1 MAAFSETAPRIA
13 ILWRGDRADAAS
25 TPRSDR
31 QLEPLFDALARQGAT
46 VVLTPYADDA
56 ADEVREELVGCDGV
70 LVWVNPIQDGATREV
85 LDPMLREVAARGV
98 YVSAH
103 PDVVARLGTKEV
115 LYRTR
120 ALGWGSDT
128 QLYGSFAVLVD
139 LFPARLAAHGR
150 LVVKQARGNG
160 GQGVWRVEAIGTSDA
175 EDASGTRVRVYDA
188 VSPDGAAETLGLPD
202 FLARC
207 EECFAWSGTLVD
219 QEYQERLAEGMVR
232 CYFSHDELV
241 GFARQYPSGL
251 LDPEMRARRGEVT
264 RAPMEG
270 PERPEYQALR
280 ERCET
285 DWIPQ
290 MMTTLDLRREEL
302 PVIWDAD
309 FLFGP
314 RTPQGE
320 DTYVLCEINTS
331 AVWPFPRAAVETV
344 ARAALARTRAA
355 RATRRRDNPL

>member
-1 MAAFSETAPRIA
+1 MAEFNESAPRIA
-13 ILWRGDRADAAS
+13 ILWRGERTDPAP

-31 QLEPLFDALARQGAT
+31 QLEPLLAALGRQGAT

-56 ADEVREELVGCDGV
+56 ADEVREELLGCDGV
-70 LVWVNPIQDGATREV
+70 LVWVNPIQDRATRRV
-85 LDPMLREVAARGV
+85 LDPVLRDVAAREV

-103 PDVVARLGTKEV
+103 PDVVARIGTKEV

-128 QLYGSFAVLVD
+128 QLYGSFAELVD
-139 LFPARLAAHGR
+139 IFPARLAAHGR

-160 GQGVWRVEAIGTSDA
+160 GQGVWRVDTIEARDV
-175 EDASGTRVRVYDA
+175 EDPSGTRVRVYDA
-188 VSPDGAAETLGLPD
+188 QSPDGAAETVDLAD
-202 FLARC
+202 FLTVC

-241 GFARQYPSGL
+241 GYARQYPSGL
-251 LDPEMRARRGEVT
+251 LDSEARARRGEMP
-264 RAPMEG
+264 RAPMED

-280 ERCET
+280 ARCENE
-285 DWIPQ
+285 WVPE
-290 MMTTLDLRREEL
+290 MMSTLGLRREDL

-309 FLFGP
+309 FLFGA
-314 RTPQGE
+314 RNPQGE
-320 DTYVLCEINTS
+320 DTFVLCEINAS
-331 AVWPFPRAAVETV
+331 AVWPFPTAATETV
-344 ARAALARTRAA
+344 ARAALERTLAA
-355 RATRRRDNPL
+355 RALRRHDT